1 MVLPGKSDK
10 KYLGRL
16 EDDPMGSG
24 VRDTRDPRPGTPKL
38 KKILAAYEQV

>member
-24 VRDTRDPRPGTPKL
+24 VRDTKDPGPGTPKM
-38 KKILAAYEQV
+38 KKILVVHE